1 MSKRPT
7 LADIATAAGVGIA
20 TVDRVLNNRA
30 PVRDDTARRVAEAA
44 EKLGYHALG
53 FISARD
59 KRSLPAMTFGFVLSK
74 EKQPFYQNLA
84 REIEAAVAAR
94 RDVRGKAKIT
104 FVSATTPEDFCS
116 AIKGLT
122 EQCDAVAGA
131 ALNHPQVTRTVAE
144 AAAKGVPFFSILN
157 DFAEPSRRAY
167 YGMDNMRVGRLAAW
181 MLATKIRQS
190 GKVAVFVGG
199 SRWHGHIL
207 RETGFVSYFRDNAPD
222 LHVLDPFVNLDTRQI
237 TYEATLDLLARHAD
251 LRGIYVAGGGIEGAI
266 AALRE
271 SRPAGKIALVGNELT
286 DDRRAALSDGYMTMV
301 ISTPLET
308 LCRNLVDH
316 MIKAVLGEP
325 NLPTGPQILDPLL
338 YLPESV

>member
-1 MSKRPT
+1 MTKRPT

-53 FISARD
+53 FISARV

-84 REIEAAVAAR
+84 REIEAAVTAR
-94 RDVRGKAKIT
+94 RDIRGKAKIT
-104 FVSATTPEDFCS
+104 FVRATTPEDFCS
-116 AIKGLT
+116 AIKGLS

-157 DFAEPSRRAY
+157 DFAEPSRLAY

-207 RETGFVSYFRDNAPD
+207 RETGFVSYFRDNAPE
-222 LHVLDPFVNLDTRQI
+222 LQVLDPLVNLDTRQI
-237 TYEATLDLLARHAD
+237 TYEATLDLLSRHSD
-251 LRGIYVAGGGIEGAI
+251 LRGIYVAGGG
-266 AALRE
+266 
-271 SRPAGKIALVGNELT
+271 
-286 DDRRAALSDGYMTMV
+286 
-301 ISTPLET
+301 
-308 LCRNLVDH
+308 DH
-316 MIKAVLGEP
+316 R
-325 NLPTGPQILDPLL
+325 T
-338 YLPESV
+338 S